1 MSVTAL
7 PEPATRRRRSVRGLL
22 RKLTVSA
29 AVAGSLV
36 IGAGTAQAIDVRAV
50 TDDYL
55 FSKSLS
61 GFVSVRG
68 TYPSDLDW
76 STDACSWSPDKP
88 LGYNFT
94 QACWRHDFGYR
105 NYKKQSR
112 FTDANRLKIDNNFY
126 DDMKDICNGAGACN
140 AAAWTYYQAVRQF
153 GAS

>member
-7 PEPATRRRRSVRGLL
+7 PEPTTRRRPVRGLL
-22 RKLTVSA
+22 RKFTVSA
-29 AVAGSLV
+29 AVAASLV
-36 IGAGTAQAIDVRAV
+36 LGAGTAQAIDARAV
-50 TDDYL
+50 TDNYL
-55 FSKSLS
+55 FGKSLS

-68 TYPSDLDW
+68 TYPGDLDW

-112 FTDANRLKIDNNFY
+112 FTDGNRLRIDDNFY
-126 DDMKDICNGAGACN
+126 ADMKGICGGAAACN